1 MLPRLRRYA
10 RVLAVQ
16 AEAADDLVAE
26 TLTRARD
33 AGDPEPRHSSPLSVM
48 AIMHRLHERRRRWT
62 GRLHRVRAPAAPSS
76 GAAATHASHILD
88 VLWQLPVDE
97 REVLML
103 VAVERLT
110 YDEVATLLEVPAATV
125 MARLCAARAKLRAL
139 LD

>member
-16 AEAADDLVAE
+16 SDAADDLVAE

-33 AGDPEPRHSSPLSVM
+33 TAVPEPSPAPLSVM
-48 AIMHRLHERRRRWT
+48 AIMHRLHQRSRRRP
-62 GRLHRVRAPAAPSS
+62 GRLRR
-76 GAAATHASHILD
+76 AAATAAPEASASHPNHVLD
-88 VLWQLPVDE
+88 VLWQLPIDE

-125 MARLCAARAKLRAL
+125 MARLSAARSKLRGL
-139 LD
+139 MD